1 MKNRKYAD
9 GDLPKIAYHIS
20 KSNSEKV
27 DYFTKRHETKYGKLG
42 ANDINKI
49 IDIEIIDENR
59 LLIIINSSDNIKG
72 IIYNIKKNKILEIIE
87 K

>member
-1 MKNRKYAD
+1 MFSKISTNSED
-9 GDLPKIAYHIS
+9 MILDPKIIS
-20 KSNSEKV
+20 LNL
-27 DYFTKRHETKYGKLG
+27 D
-42 ANDINKI
+42 NKEEI

>member
-1 MKNRKYAD
+1 MFSKISTNSED
-9 GDLPKIAYHIS
+9 MILDPKIIS
-20 KSNSEKV
+20 LNL
-27 DYFTKRHETKYGKLG
+27 D
-42 ANDINKI
+42 NKEEF